1 MQRYWIQVP
10 ETDSHWRWHSKGKG
24 PTLIR
29 KTDHGQ
35 SDLRNNTDL
44 GNCTEVCFK
53 AGTEESY
60 GNTLMWDLIYKIV
73 SVIAYIFYNTA
84 TCA

>member
-1 MQRYWIQVP
+1 MEKMQRYWIQVP
-10 ETDSHWRWHSKGKG
+10 ETDSYWRWHSKGKG
-24 PTLIR
+24 PTLIT

-53 AGTEESY
+53 AGT
-60 GNTLMWDLIYKIV
+60 
-73 SVIAYIFYNTA
+73 
-84 TCA
+84 